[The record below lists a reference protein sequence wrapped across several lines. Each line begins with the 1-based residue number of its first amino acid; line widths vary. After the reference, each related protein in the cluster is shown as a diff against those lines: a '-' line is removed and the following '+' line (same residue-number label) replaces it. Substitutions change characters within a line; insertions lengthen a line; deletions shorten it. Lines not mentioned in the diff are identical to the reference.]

1 MNACSSRKLTSPLA
15 REGSERQR
23 MLLTF
28 KVNGNSLRFAP
39 SPAAFRLANMG
50 STRRPLPQ
58 GETKGLPA
66 TRAKI

>member
-1 MNACSSRKLTSPLA
+1 
-15 REGSERQR
+15 

-50 STRRPLPQ
+50 STRRTLPQ
-58 GETKGLPA
+58 GEAKNWLPLEPRFNLA
-66 TRAKI
+66 